1 MATHQNNIIYPY
13 VPLHLQIGVTGH
25 RDLVFTEQLE
35 KSINDALT
43 FEIKNLLG
51 WDEKFNTPL
60 TYSILTP
67 LAEGADRFVAKQAM
81 KLLNATI
88 EVVLPMTE
96 EEYMEDFTSPES
108 CVEFRN
114 MLKQASGCHR
124 LVKKPLA
131 EFYPEARDH
140 EQREIAYKSVGQY
153 VVDNCDI
160 LIAILD
166 ENRAQSNAGTS
177 ATVQDARDKNKP
189 LIIISAKDAST
200 IEVENG
206 NGDIQSLLNK
216 FELFNAYKIDPAEL
230 DSEIKTQSSYLFSS
244 DEAKRPLQKNIEYTQ
259 KFLLPWFVRAD
270 TIALKCQKRYQ
281 RVGLLIYILS
291 PVAVALVAL
300 GILIHQLSWLFFSLE
315 FLILLFAYAA
325 ISLAERSKIH
335 KKWVECRY
343 LAEHIRCSLYFT
355 ICGIRPAL
363 IKNYEQ
369 WHISHHPDNWAAE
382 VFNEIIKNLQGIP
395 VYKQAETK
403 TGVDYIK
410 EYWIQDQEKYH
421 IKKIKLVAKKGWQ
434 LKIVGEIIFFM
445 ALVST
450 FIHIL
455 LVLTGFEEKAF
466 WTTDLLVFIAIS
478 FPALTASLSAIRIHR
493 EYSRIEQQSIR
504 MVRSLKTLKKE
515 CNNIKTMHELSKFM
529 EDVQTRM
536 LRDVE
541 NWHHLMD
548 MIIITSL

>member
-1 MATHQNNIIYPY
+1 MPSKQDNIIYPY

-25 RDLVFTEQLE
+25 RDLVFTQQLE

-43 FEIKNLLG
+43 IEIKNLLS

-67 LAEGADRFVAKQAM
+67 LAEGADRFVAKQAK

-96 EEYMEDFTSPES
+96 EEYMVDFTSPES
-108 CVEFRN
+108 CAEFRN
-114 MLKQASGCHR
+114 MLKHASGCHR
-124 LVKKPLA
+124 ITKKKLV
-131 EFYPEARDH
+131 ETYPETEDKER
-140 EQREIAYKSVGQY
+140 REIAYKNVGQY

-166 ENRAQSNAGTS
+166 EDRAESNAGTS
-177 ATVQDARDKNKP
+177 ATVQDARDKSKP
-189 LIIISAKDAST
+189 LIIISPKVNSKP
-200 IEVENG
+200 ELEKG
-206 NGDIQSLLNK
+206 NGDIESLLNK
-216 FELFNAYKIDPAEL
+216 FELFNAHKVDPAEL
-230 DSEIKTQSSYLFSS
+230 DAEIKKLSGYLFS
-244 DEAKRPLQKNIEYTQ
+244 DEEAKRPPQKNIEFTQ
-259 KFLLPWFVRAD
+259 KFLMPWFVRAD
-270 TIALKCQKRYQ
+270 TIALKSQRRYQ

-300 GILIHQLSWLFFSLE
+300 GILIHQVSWLFFSLE
-315 FLILLFAYAA
+315 FIILIFAYVA
-325 ISLAERSKIH
+325 ISLAESSKIH

-343 LAEHIRCSLYFT
+343 LAEHLRCSLYFT
-355 ICGIRPAL
+355 ICGIEPAL

-382 VFNEIIKNLQGIP
+382 VFNEIIKNLQDIP

-410 EYWIQDQEKYH
+410 EYWILDQEKYH
-421 IKKIKLVAKKGWQ
+421 IEKIKIVAKKGKQ
-434 LKIVGEIIFFM
+434 LKIIGEVIFFM
-445 ALVST
+445 ALASA

-455 LVLTGFEEKAF
+455 LVLNGFERKAL
-466 WTTDLLVFIAIS
+466 WTTDLLIFIAIS

-515 CNNIKTMHELSKFM
+515 CNNIRTMHELSKFM
-529 EDVQTRM
+529 VDVQTRM